1 MIIQWR
7 PSTDAN
13 FYQISDAEITS
24 GLALN
29 VGGTVRYVHR
39 VTINQGGTLQ
49 DCRVVVNQDG
59 TIYNILN
66 V

>member
-1 MIIQWR
+1 MIIHWR

-29 VGGTVRYVHR
+29 VDGIVRYVHR
-39 VTINQGGTLQ
+39 VTINQGGNFARLSS
-49 DCRVVVNQDG
+49 CSKSRWH
-59 TIYNILN
+59 YL
-66 V
+66 